1 MEPAVCDGQDPAR
14 STLCGRDID
23 LTLPAPPGPDALHVT
38 VFTLLTWYKIPVRQS
53 GGCRSTTRYHI
64 MCVMVKGFF
73 SRRYADAIWIQG
85 WDLSI
90 MQHGFSKASFGR
102 DRHHRRLEWSSYGA

>member
-1 MEPAVCDGQDPAR
+1 MEPAVCDGQDPAL

-53 GGCRSTTRYHI
+53 GGCLLSTTRYHI

-73 SRRYADAIWIQG
+73 SRRYADAIWI
-85 WDLSI
+85 
-90 MQHGFSKASFGR
+90 
-102 DRHHRRLEWSSYGA
+102 